1 MSNPSLEE
9 LVKKWSLG
17 DKSVFNAM
25 YPDLGKIIETSLKIR
40 KVRSSRG
47 DYEDIRQEC
56 WIEVTKNLF
65 RWDPSRGSLRNFL
78 IACCSNRI
86 LKFIYRNQKYEKSK
100 HWDYGGWPNFYD
112 KDQASNIAG
121 LYDLENQKFGDLTEE
136 VSSQLQSPEL
146 DLEFDP
152 RLRGFRVDYIVR
164 RVFIAIFYGVFDF
177 EKKRIF
183 AELLEIT
190 RLSKRK
196 LAFLMDYAAVSI
208 RLHLISRATWQGL

>member
-1 MSNPSLEE
+1 MSNQSLEE

-25 YPDLGKIIETSLKIR
+25 HPELGKIVEVSLKIR
-40 KVRSSRG
+40 RVRSSRD

-56 WIEVTKNLF
+56 WIEVMKNLV
-65 RWDPSRGSLRNFL
+65 RWDPTRGSIKNFL

-86 LKFIYRNQKYEKSK
+86 LKLIYRKQKYEKSE
-100 HWDYGGWPNFYD
+100 HWHCGAVSYAYD
-112 KDQASNIAG
+112 ISQDANIRNWR
-121 LYDLENQKFGDLTEE
+121 DLDNQQFGDITEKFT
-136 VSSQLQSPEL
+136 SQLQSPEL

-152 RLRGFRVDYIVR
+152 RLRGFRVDYITR
-164 RVFIAIFYGVFDF
+164 RIFLAIFFEVFET
-177 EKKRIF
+177 EKKKIF

-196 LAFLMDYAAVSI
+196 LAFLIDYAAVTI
-208 RLHLISRATWQGL
+208 RLHLMLRST